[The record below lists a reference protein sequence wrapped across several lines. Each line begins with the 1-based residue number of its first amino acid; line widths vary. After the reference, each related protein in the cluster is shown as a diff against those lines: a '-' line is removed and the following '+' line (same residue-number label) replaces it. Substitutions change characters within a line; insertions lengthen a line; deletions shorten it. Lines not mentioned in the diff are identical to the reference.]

1 MGANPP
7 GRDGKTA
14 GFGCFPAVYVFVS
27 IGVVVSVLTAA
38 FFRRS
43 SPILA
48 VFFCCLS
55 LTIFL
60 SFLSYLAGRRIVLR
74 SLDKLTEMMQP
85 SATGV
90 FSFREND
97 FPSDLLPFAK
107 GLSALVARFQTHET
121 QLKQLSADTSHELRT
136 PLAVIRGKV
145 EIMLS
150 REREPAYY
158 SARLEEILFHL
169 ESMQQ
174 IIDSILELSRLS
186 FIGSSEWKEQVDLLL
201 AADEACQFVTYLVS
215 TIRKQTLVRSLDFAP
230 TFGNHPLLIRMI
242 VNLVENASKFT
253 PEGGEIGVAS
263 GHDLDREVAFIRVWD
278 TGKGMDDFAIQ
289 RCRDLFWRADESR
302 SSSGYGLG
310 LSLVQRVVEIHGGVM
325 DISSALGK
333 GSTFTV
339 SLPLDVVSLS
349 DYDA

>member
-1 MGANPP
+1 MERNPP

-14 GFGCFPAVYVFVS
+14 GCGNFPVVY
-27 IGVVVSVLTAA
+27 VVVSVGVVSSALTAA
-38 FFRRS
+38 LFRYS

-48 VFFCCLS
+48 VFFCCLA

-60 SFLSYLAGRRIVLR
+60 SFLSYLFGRRSILR
-74 SLDKLTEMMQP
+74 SLDRLSKIMQP
-85 SATGV
+85 SVTGG
-90 FSFREND
+90 FSFRENE
-97 FPSDLLPFAK
+97 FPSDLLPFAN
-107 GLSALVARFQTHET
+107 GLSSLATRFETHEA
-121 QLKQLSADTSHELRT
+121 QLRQLSADTSHELRT

-158 SARLEEILFHL
+158 AARLEEILFHL

-174 IIDSILELSRLS
+174 IVDSILELSRLS
-186 FIGSSEWKEQVDLLL
+186 FIGSPEWKEQVDLLL
-201 AADEACQFVTYLVS
+201 AADEACQFVSYLVS

-253 PEGGEIGVAS
+253 PEGGEIGVES
-263 GHDLDREVAFIRVWD
+263 GHDLNRDIAFIRVWD
-278 TGKGMDDFAIQ
+278 NGKGMDDFAIQ
-289 RCRDLFWRADESR
+289 RCRDLFWRGDASR

-310 LSLVQRVVEIHGGVM
+310 LSLVQRVVEIHGGEM
-325 DISSALGK
+325 EINSALGK
-333 GSTFTV
+333 GSSFKV
-339 SLPLDVVSLS
+339 SLPLDAVSLS

>member
-14 GFGCFPAVYVFVS
+14 GFGCFPAVSVFVS

-55 LTIFL
+55 LAIFL

-97 FPSDLLPFAK
+97 FASDLLPFAK

-263 GHDLDREVAFIRVWD
+263 GHDLDEEVAFIRVWD

-310 LSLVQRVVEIHGGVM
+310 LSLVQRVVEIHGGSM

>member
-14 GFGCFPAVYVFVS
+14 GFRNFPVANVFVS
-27 IGVVVSVLTAA
+27 AGVVVSALTAA
-38 FFRRS
+38 FFRHS
-43 SPILA
+43 SPMLA
-48 VFFCCLS
+48 VFFCCVAV
-55 LTIFL
+55 TIFL
-60 SFLSYLAGRRIVLR
+60 SFVSYLAGRRTVLR
-74 SLDKLTEMMQP
+74 SLDTLSEIMQP
-85 SATGV
+85 SVTGA
-90 FSFREND
+90 FSFQESD

-107 GLSALVARFQTHET
+107 ELSSLVTRFQTHES

-186 FIGSSEWKEQVDLLL
+186 FIGSPEWKEQVDLLL

-253 PEGGEIGVAS
+253 PEGGEIGVES
-263 GHDLDREVAFIRVWD
+263 GHDLDGEVAFIRVWD
-278 TGKGMDDFAIQ
+278 NGRGMDDFAIQ
-289 RCRDLFWRADESR
+289 RCRDLFWRGDESR

-310 LSLVQRVVEIHGGVM
+310 LSLVQRVVEIHGGDM
-325 DISSALGK
+325 EINSAIGK
-333 GSTFTV
+333 GSSFKV

-349 DYDA
+349 DYET